1 MSEKEIIKKFLNEK
15 NGRMYSS
22 LKTAKESTKSPYIS
36 RVWIKDEKIIGKQVV
51 FAYGEGC
58 CTVRRADEIIAEKIQ
73 NV

>member
-15 NGRMYSS
+15 NGQIHSS

-51 FAYGEGC
+51 FAYGE
-58 CTVRRADEIIAEKIQ
+58 
-73 NV
+73 